1 MIYLELALWLA
12 LLVFAAIGFFV
23 FVLAL
28 LCVADSRKM
37 RRGK

>member
-1 MIYLELALWLA
+1 VIYVELALWLA
-12 LLVFAAIGFFV
+12 LLVFATIGV
-23 FVLAL
+23 FVTGFAL